1 MKDSS
6 QDLGNT
12 RHKGSIST
20 APSRMNDIMMDALQG
35 IKVLDLARLLP
46 GNFCTLLLAD
56 YGADVLK
63 IEDTD
68 RGDYGRWF
76 PPLVRTQSA
85 YFLGLNRNKKSMKLN
100 LKTDKGRAIFMQLAE
115 RSDVILEGFRP
126 GVTDRLGIGYDAVR
140 KVNPEIIYCSISG
153 FGQDGPYRDKVG
165 HDINYIGIGGILGIT
180 GQRGGPPI
188 IPASQIA
195 DIGAGG
201 MMATIGILMALIHR
215 RKTGRGQY
223 IDISMLDGVVSWLSM
238 FASKYFADGQIPQRE
253 GMMLNGQFPCYRVYR
268 TKDDKYISIGALEAK
283 FWENLCRALRR
294 EDLVPHQYATG
305 SQGDEVVSQLEKVFL
320 TKTRDE
326 WVEYLEDFE
335 ICHGPVNDFQETFS
349 DPQVLHRGMVLEV
362 DHPTEGRIKQA
373 GFPIKLSATPGR
385 VRLPSPGYGDHTRE
399 VLEELGYP
407 EGDIEA
413 LEKSGVI

>member
-1 MKDSS
+1 MV
-6 QDLGNT
+6 
-12 RHKGSIST
+12 
-20 APSRMNDIMMDALQG
+20 DALDG

-68 RGDYGRWF
+68 RGDYGRWY

-85 YFLGLNRNKKSMKLN
+85 YFLGLNRNKRSMKLN
-100 LKTDKGRAIFMQLAE
+100 LKTDRGRAIFMQLAE

-126 GVTDRLGIGYDAVR
+126 GVTARLGIGYDAVR
-140 KVNPEIIYCSISG
+140 KVNTGIIYCSISG

-180 GQRGGPPI
+180 GQREGPPV

-201 MMATIGILMALIHR
+201 MMATIGILLALAHR

-223 IDISMLDGVVSWLSM
+223 IDISMLDGVISWLSM
-238 FASKYFADGQIPQRE
+238 FASEYFADGEIPQR
-253 GMMLNGQFPCYRVYR
+253 GAMRLNGLYPCYRVYR
-268 TKDDKYISIGALEAK
+268 AKDDKYITIGALEER
-283 FWENLCRALRR
+283 FWKNLCRALGR
-294 EDLVPHQYATG
+294 EDLTPHQYATG
-305 SQGDEVVSQLEKVFL
+305 PQGDEVVSQLEEIFR
-320 TKTRDE
+320 TKTKDE
-326 WVEYLEDFE
+326 WVEYLEKFE

-349 DPQVLHRGMVLEV
+349 DPQVLHRRMVLEA
-362 DHPTEGRIKQA
+362 DHPTEGRIKQV
-373 GFPIKLSATPGR
+373 GFPIKLSETPGR
-385 VRLPSPGYGDHTRE
+385 MRLPSPGYGEHTRE
-399 VLEELGYP
+399 VLRELGYTG
-407 EGDIEA
+407 EDIEV

>member
-1 MKDSS
+1 
-6 QDLGNT
+6 
-12 RHKGSIST
+12 
-20 APSRMNDIMMDALQG
+20 MNDIMMDALQG

-46 GNFCTLLLAD
+46 GNFSTLLLAD

-100 LKTDKGRAIFMQLAE
+100 LKTDKGRTIFMQLAE
-115 RSDVILEGFRP
+115 RNDVILEGFRP
-126 GVTDRLGIGYDAVR
+126 GVTDRLGISYDAVR
-140 KVNPEIIYCSISG
+140 QGNPEIIYCSISG

-201 MMATIGILMALIHR
+201 MMATIGILMALVHR
-215 RKTGRGQY
+215 QKTGRGQY

-238 FASKYFADGQIPQRE
+238 FASKYFADGQIPERG

-283 FWENLCRALRR
+283 FWKNLCRALRK
-294 EDLVPHQYATG
+294 EDLIPHQYATG

-320 TKTRDE
+320 TRTRDE

-362 DHPTEGRIKQA
+362 DHPTEGRIRQA
-373 GFPIKLSATPGR
+373 GFPIKFSKTPGR
-385 VRLPSPGYGDHTRE
+385 ARLPSPGYGDHTRQ
-399 VLEELGYP
+399 VLEELGYTQ
-407 EGDIEA
+407 GDIEA
-413 LEKSGVI
+413 LERSGVI

>member
-1 MKDSS
+1 M
-6 QDLGNT
+6 
-12 RHKGSIST
+12 I
-20 APSRMNDIMMDALQG
+20 DALHG

-68 RGDYGRWF
+68 RGDYGRWHS
-76 PPLVRTQSA
+76 PRVRTQSA
-85 YFLGLNRNKKSMKLN
+85 YFIGLNRNKKSMKLN
-100 LKTDKGRAIFMQLAE
+100 LKTEEGRAIFMHLAQKN
-115 RSDVILEGFRP
+115 DVILEGFRP

-140 KVNPEIIYCSISG
+140 KVNPKIIYCSISG

-180 GQRGGPPI
+180 GQRGGAPV

-215 RKTGRGQY
+215 RKTGKGQY
-223 IDISMLDGVVSWLSM
+223 IDISMLDGVISWLSL
-238 FASKYFADGQIPQRE
+238 FASKYFADGEIPERG

-268 TKDDKYISIGALEAK
+268 TKDDKHITIGALEEK
-283 FWENLCRALRR
+283 FWKNLCRALGR
-294 EDLVPHQYATG
+294 EDLIPHQYATG
-305 SQGDEVVSQLEKVFL
+305 SEGDEVVSQLEEIFL

-326 WVEYLEDFE
+326 WVKYLEGFE
-335 ICHGPVNDFQETFS
+335 ICHGPVNDFRETFS
-349 DPQVLHRGMVLEV
+349 DPQVLHREMVLEV
-362 DHPTEGRIKQA
+362 NHPTEGRIKQV
-373 GFPIKLSATPGR
+373 GFPIKFSESPGR
-385 VRLPSPGYGDHTRE
+385 VRLPSPGYGEHTKE
-399 VLEELGYP
+399 VLQELGYT
-407 EGDIEA
+407 EGRIEA
-413 LEKSGVI
+413 LKKSGVI

>member
-1 MKDSS
+1 
-6 QDLGNT
+6 
-12 RHKGSIST
+12 
-20 APSRMNDIMMDALQG
+20 MMDALED
-35 IKVLDLARLLP
+35 IKILDLARLLP

-56 YGADVLK
+56 YGANVLK

-68 RGDYGRWF
+68 LGDYGRWY
-76 PPLVRTQSA
+76 PSLVRTQSA
-85 YFLGLNRNKKSMKLN
+85 YFLALNRNKKSMKLN
-100 LKTDKGRAIFMQLAE
+100 LKTDKGKAIFMELVE

-126 GVTDRLGIGYDAVR
+126 GVTERLGIGYDAVR

-153 FGQDGPYRDKVG
+153 FGQDGPYRNKVG

-201 MMATIGILMALIHR
+201 MMATIGILMALSHR
-215 RKTGRGQY
+215 QKTGKGQY

-238 FASKYFADGQIPQRE
+238 VASKYFTDGEIPERE

-268 TKDDKYISIGALEAK
+268 TKDDKYITIGALEAK
-283 FWENLCRALRR
+283 FWENLCRALGG
-294 EDLVPHQYATG
+294 EELTPHQYATG
-305 SQGDEVVSQLEKVFL
+305 TQGDGVVAQLEEIFL

-326 WVEYLEDFE
+326 WVEYLDDFE
-335 ICHGPVNDFQETFS
+335 ICHGPVNDFQEVFS
-349 DPQVLHRGMVLEV
+349 DPQVLHRDMVLEV
-362 DHPTEGRIKQA
+362 DHPTEGRIKQV
-373 GFPIKLSATPGR
+373 GFPIKFSATPGR
-385 VRLPSPGYGDHTRE
+385 VRLPSPGYGEHTRE
-399 VLEELGYP
+399 VLQDLRYTEE
-407 EGDIEA
+407 DIEA